1 MSSEITMESSGQEV
15 KTPDFQDLFCY
26 LQVLHIKALLHLNG
40 VFLSWTSR
48 FRLSSKKGNMQE
60 EK

>member
-1 MSSEITMESSGQEV
+1 MSSEITMESSGEEV

-48 FRLSSKKGNMQE
+48 FR
-60 EK
+60 